1 MANLPIRQPI
11 VCVLGHI
18 DVGKTLLLD
27 KIRKTSVQARE
38 AGGITQHIGASF
50 FPMETLK
57 EICGPLLK
65 KLRAEIKIPGLLV
78 IDTPGH
84 EVFANLRRRGGGVAD
99 IAILV
104 IDVMEGFQPQTY
116 ESLEILKARKTPF
129 LVAANKI
136 DRIPG
141 WRPNPDATFL
151 ESYRMQ
157 DPAVQRELDNRLYE
171 IMGTFSRLGM
181 RANRF
186 DKVSD
191 FTTTVAIVPVS
202 AKTGEGIRELLTV
215 LVGLT
220 QQYLRKRL
228 STTAGP
234 AKGAVLEVRE
244 EVGLGTTI
252 NAIIYDG
259 VLRKGD
265 TIVVGGKEKPIITK
279 VRAILLPKPL
289 DEIRDPRDKFS
300 SVDEVSAAAGVKLVA
315 PDLEEALAGSP
326 IYVVPEGAEVDKYVR
341 MVSEEVE
348 RIKIKTDKVGVVV
361 KADALGSL
369 EAIAQSLERN
379 GVPVRLADVGDVAKR
394 DVIEASIVKE
404 DEELYGVILAFNVK
418 ILPDAQEE
426 AFARG
431 VKIFEDR
438 IIYGLLDSYLKWMR
452 EQKER
457 RLQREFEALVKP
469 GKIRLMPGFV
479 FRRSKPAIVGVE
491 VLVGRI
497 KPKYRLVRED
507 GQIVGSIMQIQDK
520 GENVQEATSGMQV
533 AISIDKPI
541 VGRHIKE
548 GDVLHVWVP
557 DRDRRLLLEK
567 FSDRLSPEEVEEL
580 NALAKLRKSLS
591 ELLQE
596 E

>member
-326 IYVVPEGAEVDKYVR
+326 VYVVPEGAEVDEYVR

-479 FRRSKPAIVGVE
+479 FRRSKPAIIGVE

>member
-157 DPAVQRELDNRLYE
+157 DPAVRRELDNRLYE

-326 IYVVPEGAEVDKYVR
+326 IYVVPEGAEVDEYVR

-520 GENVQEATSGMQV
+520 GKNVQEATSGMQV

>member
-1 MANLPIRQPI
+1 MPIRQPI

-326 IYVVPEGAEVDKYVR
+326 VYVVPEGAEVDEYVR

-452 EQKER
+452 EQRER

-520 GENVQEATSGMQV
+520 GENVQEATRGMQV

>member
-1 MANLPIRQPI
+1 
-11 VCVLGHI
+11 
-18 DVGKTLLLD
+18 
-27 KIRKTSVQARE
+27 
-38 AGGITQHIGASF
+38 
-50 FPMETLK
+50 METLK

-116 ESLEILKARKTPF
+116 ESLEILKARKKPF

-326 IYVVPEGAEVDKYVR
+326 VYVVPEGAEVDEYVR

-369 EAIAQSLERN
+369 EAIAQSLERS
-379 GVPVRLADVGDVAKR
+379 GVPVRFADVGDVAKR

-452 EQKER
+452 EQRER

-520 GENVQEATSGMQV
+520 GKNVQEATSGMQV